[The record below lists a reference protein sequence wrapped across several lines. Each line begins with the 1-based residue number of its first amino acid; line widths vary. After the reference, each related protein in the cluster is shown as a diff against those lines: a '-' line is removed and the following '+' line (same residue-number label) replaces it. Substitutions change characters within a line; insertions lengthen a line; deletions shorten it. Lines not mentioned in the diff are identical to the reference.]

1 MAQTSLALK
10 DLSSFVLSLQQDLK
24 SLKLEQSKEQSLLG
38 EVLSLVGTIMNA
50 PSTGSHSHPIQM
62 IDNTVQ
68 TSPGLE
74 AKFCAVSEEKFYYK
88 GTKPCGDTFHYS
100 EKGADQSFCPVT
112 KISPEI
118 LSSAS
123 FQVRGSQPFKKQ
135 RHIENDRS
143 DPNGWQKSYHLRSV
157 AMSSPNPV
165 AASIVTTLVQD
176 PKKHYLIG
184 GPLCIKPVKSLNG
197 MNKNKSATWVE
208 VPREKKVSK
217 RPQRCQT
224 FSKKKRAL
232 ILPQRRLNQ
241 GMDMNNVFEE
251 SQHDEDQ
258 ENRIPQSAVSVYQKS
273 SKAVSRNTTRLVNLS
288 KSERHLDPCSW
299 SQSSNSSQVIVD
311 YQQAEW
317 ETRKPEQKASTTQR
331 QSVTWQLFDFISDS
345 D

>member
-38 EVLSLVGTIMNA
+38 EILSLVGTIMNA
-50 PSTGSHSHPIQM
+50 PSSGSHSRPVQM

-74 AKFCAVSEEKFYYK
+74 AMFCAVSEGKCYYK
-88 GTKPCGDTFHYS
+88 GGDTFHYS
-100 EKGADQSFCPVT
+100 EKEADQSFCPVT
-112 KISPEI
+112 RTSSEI

-135 RHIENDRS
+135 RHIESDRS

-165 AASIVTTLVQD
+165 ATSIVTTLVQD

-184 GPLCIKPVKSLNG
+184 GPLCIEPVKSLNG
-197 MNKNKSATWVE
+197 MNKNKSATWIE
-208 VPREKKVSK
+208 VPREKKVPK

-251 SQHDEDQ
+251 SQQDEDQ
-258 ENRIPQSAVSVYQKS
+258 ENRMPQSAVSVYQKS
-273 SKAVSRNTTRLVNLS
+273 SKAVPGNTTRLVNLS

-317 ETRKPEQKASTTQR
+317 ETRKPEQKSNTTQR